1 MKKLLLLPTA
11 LFPYIVCLLIAG
23 MFGGGESAFR
33 TLGIACL
40 VCLGLAFVCNI
51 LFMAVSRNQAARSL
65 LKTALIL
72 KAIHIPSYVL
82 IFGLGLGSGISIIM
96 TFPLV
101 LFLVLMDS
109 VTLFLSGMVSVYAL
123 VRNVQNQKVLS
134 VVGLICQF
142 FFCAD
147 VISLFVLNMNAKREG
162 IEYETT

>member
-11 LFPYIVCLLIAG
+11 LFPYTVCLLIAS
-23 MFGGGESAFR
+23 MFGGGESAVR

-51 LFMAVSRNQAARSL
+51 GFMAVSREQDARSL
-65 LKTALIL
+65 VKTALIL

-82 IFGLGLGSGISIIM
+82 IFLLGLGLGISIIM

-101 LFLVLMDS
+101 LFLVLTDA
-109 VTLFLSGMVSVYAL
+109 VTLFLSGMISVYAL
-123 VRNVQNQKVLS
+123 VRNAGNQKVLS

-147 VISLFVLNMNAKREG
+147 VISLFVLNMNAKRDV
-162 IEYETT
+162 

>member
-11 LFPYIVCLLIAG
+11 LFPYTVCLLIAS
-23 MFGGGESAFR
+23 MFGGGDSAFK

-40 VCLGLAFVCNI
+40 VCLGSAFVCNI
-51 LFMAVSRNQAARSL
+51 GFMAVSREQDARSL
-65 LKTALIL
+65 VKIALAL

-82 IFGLGLGSGISIIM
+82 IFLLGLGLGISIIM

-101 LFLVLMDS
+101 LFLILMDA
-109 VTLFLSGMVSVYAL
+109 VTLFLSGMISVYAL
-123 VRNVQNQKVLS
+123 IRNTKNQKVLS

-147 VISLFVLNMNAKREG
+147 VISLFVLNMNAKRDV
-162 IEYETT
+162 